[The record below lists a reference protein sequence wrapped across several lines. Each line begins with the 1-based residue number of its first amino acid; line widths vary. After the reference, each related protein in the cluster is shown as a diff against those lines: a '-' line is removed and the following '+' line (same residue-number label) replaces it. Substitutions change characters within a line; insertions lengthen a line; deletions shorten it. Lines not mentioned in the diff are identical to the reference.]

1 MSRMRLHILWITVL
15 GMSVLSG
22 CTAHFFIEGSA
33 LDEQGVYMEAAE
45 MLEKA
50 TKGKYQVKAYSALI
64 PIYTELN
71 AHKSA
76 LRSLD
81 SLDSVFG
88 LTNEQMFVKAEAHMA
103 LEQYELA
110 KDALSQ
116 LEKSAKVIARINSI
130 NTIHDRQSDSIYFN
144 VRNIDVLNENGNPA
158 QIASAALPHRIKNE
172 LYFVVES
179 PRESKQR
186 QGKDTYVDDY
196 TGNRLMD
203 LWKGV
208 IVDTS
213 RYGGTIELIAAPM
226 IKMNTEFHDGI
237 VAYHSGDTTGVLG
250 KTYVRPDE
258 TLKET
263 LSRPAGMRIFRPIQ
277 LFHTDLVVDSLG
289 NEFWATRDRLPFCDD
304 DYMFAHPA
312 LSPDGHILYFTS
324 DMPGGFG
331 GMDIWKSE
339 KINGMWKSPENLG
352 GVVNTTSDEAFPTMR
367 HLDTLYFSSNGHL
380 GFGGLDIVYA
390 HRSNGKE
397 WEEVFDRFPNPINSS
412 RDDFGLQLDPNG
424 VGGIFASDREGIDK
438 LYHFTSYDPEL
449 ILHIETV
456 HKSDLNPWPD
466 VDAVLELLG
475 TELAEEFITDG
486 VGRWT
491 TKVDRGETYV
501 VQCPSALGY
510 SAKPFVTPEDQTI
523 KEITVIIPI
532 PIVIPMGCMDKEA
545 LNYYPEAIVDDGSCK
560 YYVPEPESEPEPELV
575 DEEGVELVLKD
586 KDDPLLATVP
596 LQVLGCTIP
605 HACNFDSNATKND
618 GSCEYESCLTEIE
631 EIVELKEGDVVELK
645 IYWDLDKYCV
655 RERDRSVI
663 IDFANY
669 LKSYPK
675 LNVLLMSYCD
685 IRATHKYN
693 DVLSQNRANAIKI
706 SLIEEGIGADRLTS
720 YGASE
725 MFPIIQCDK
734 NASCTEEGHQTNRR
748 SVANIL
754 GSGERVEIHRVKK
767 GDTLYALS
775 KKYDVDYSQIQL
787 WNGLVGYNM
796 RTGQDILIYLP

>member
-1 MSRMRLHILWITVL
+1 
-15 GMSVLSG
+15 MSVLSG

-81 SLDSVFG
+81 SLDSIEG

-116 LEKSAKVIARINSI
+116 LEKSPKVIARINSI

-144 VRNIDVLNENGNPA
+144 VRSIDVLNENGNPA

-304 DYMFAHPA
+304 DYMFAHPT

-339 KINGMWKSPENLG
+339 KINGTWKSPENLG

-390 HRSNGKE
+390 YRSNGKE

-412 RDDFGLQLDPNG
+412 RDDFGLQLDPYG
-424 VGGIFASDREGIDK
+424 VAGIFASDREGIDG
-438 LYHFTSYDPEL
+438 LYHFESYNPEL
-449 ILHIETV
+449 ILHVETV
-456 HKSDLNPWPD
+456 HESDLSPWPE
-466 VDAVLELLG
+466 VDAVLKLLE
-475 TELAEEFITDG
+475 TEFTEEFITDSI
-486 VGRWT
+486 GRWT
-491 TKVDRGETYV
+491 TTVDRGETYMI
-501 VQCPSALGY
+501 QCFSSLGY
-510 SAKPFVTPEDQTI
+510 SAKPFDTPEDQTI
-523 KEITVIIPI
+523 KEITIIIPLQ
-532 PIVIPMGCMDKEA
+532 IVIPMGCMDKEA
-545 LNYYPEAIVDDGSCK
+545 LNYDYEAIVEDGSCQ
-560 YYVPEPESEPEPELV
+560 YDVPEPEPV
-575 DEEGVELVLKD
+575 VEEKVELVVKD
-586 KDDPLLATVP
+586 KDDPMLETVP
-596 LQVLGCTIP
+596 LQILGCTIP
-605 HACNFDSNATKND
+605 HACNFNSNATKND
-618 GSCEYESCLTEIE
+618 DSCEYESCLTEIE
-631 EIVELKEGDVVELK
+631 ETVELKEGDVVELK
-645 IYWDLDKYCV
+645 IFWDLDKSNI
-655 RERDRSVI
+655 RESDRSVI

-675 LNVLLMSYCD
+675 LQVLLMSYCD

-706 SLIEEGIGADRLTS
+706 ALIEEGIDADRLTS
-720 YGASE
+720 FGASE
-725 MFPIIQCDK
+725 VFPIIYCDTH
-734 NASCTEEGHQTNRR
+734 ASCTEEQHQTNRR
-748 SVANIL
+748 SVASIL
-754 GSGERVEIHRVKK
+754 SPGEHVLIHRVKK

-775 KKYDVDYSQIQL
+775 KKYDVNFSQIQL
-787 WNGLVGYNM
+787 WNALEGYNM
-796 RTGQDILIYLP
+796 RLGQDILIYLP

>member
-1 MSRMRLHILWITVL
+1 ML
-15 GMSVLSG
+15 GLSVLSG
-22 CTAHFFIEGSA
+22 CSTHFFIEGSA
-33 LDEQGVYMEAAE
+33 LDEQGVYMEAAVIF
-45 MLEKA
+45 EKA
-50 TKGKYQVKAYSALI
+50 TKGKYQVEAYTALI

-71 AHKSA
+71 AHESA

-81 SLDSVFG
+81 SLESIFG
-88 LTNEQMFVKAEAHMA
+88 LTNEQIFVKAEAHMA

-110 KDALSQ
+110 KHALSQ
-116 LEKSAKVIARINSI
+116 LEKSPKVISRINSI

-144 VRNIDVLNENGNPA
+144 VRNIDVLNENGNAA
-158 QIASAALPHRIKNE
+158 QIASAALPYRINNE

-179 PRESKQR
+179 PRRFKQR

-203 LWKGV
+203 LWKGS

-213 RYGGTIELIAAPM
+213 GYGGTIELIAAPM
-226 IKMNTEFHDGI
+226 INMNTEFHDGI
-237 VAYHSGDTTGVLG
+237 VAHHSGDTTGVLG

-289 NEFWATRDRLPFCDD
+289 NESWTTRDRLPFCDD

-331 GMDIWKSE
+331 RMDIWMSE
-339 KINGMWKSPENLG
+339 KKNGKWNAPENLG

-367 HLDTLYFSSNGHL
+367 HNDTLYFSSNGHL

-412 RDDFGLQLDPNG
+412 RDDFGLQLDPHG

-449 ILHIETV
+449 ILHVETV
-456 HKSDLNPWPD
+456 HKSDLNPWPE

-475 TELAEEFITDG
+475 TEFAEEFITDG
-486 VGRWT
+486 IGRWT
-491 TKVDRGETYV
+491 TTVDRGETYI

-510 SAKPFVTPEDQTI
+510 SAKPFPTPEDQTI
-523 KEITVIIPI
+523 KEITVVIPI

-545 LNYYPEAIVDDGSCK
+545 LNYYPEAIVDDGSCE
-560 YYVPEPESEPEPELV
+560 YYVPEPEPI
-575 DEEGVELVLKD
+575 EEEEVELII
-586 KDDPLLATVP
+586 KDDTILATMT

-605 HACNFDSNATKND
+605 HACNYDPKATKSD
-618 GSCEYESCLTEIE
+618 GSCEYKSCLTETE
-631 EIVELKEGDVVELK
+631 EIIELEEGDVVELK
-645 IYWDLDKYCV
+645 ISWDLDKYFV
-655 RERDRSVI
+655 RESDISVI
-663 IDFANY
+663 KDFANY

-675 LNVLLMSYCD
+675 LNVILMSHCD

-706 SLIEEGIGADRLTS
+706 SLINEGIDADRLTS

-725 MFPIIQCDK
+725 MFPIIHCDT
-734 NASCTEEGHQTNRR
+734 NYSCTEEEHQTNRR

-754 GSGERVEIHRVKK
+754 RAEERVVIHKVKK

-775 KKYDVDYSQIQL
+775 KKYDVNYSKIQL
-787 WNGLVGYNM
+787 WNALVGYNM
-796 RTGQDILIYLP
+796 RPGQDILIYIP